1 MMGVPVAMPT
11 IIATVIAG
19 ASVLASSFFAL
30 RKPEWLRRSS
40 GRWASSLLFLSLLC
54 LWTVY
59 FWAEATVGTLA
70 DKLTYEPDSSLR
82 SAGHTVIGW
91 AVDAR
96 HTYYPPF
103 LILLGA
109 AAYVWGIRALRDLPS
124 APASQENDE
133 PANAA

>member
-1 MMGVPVAMPT
+1 MPT
-11 IIATVIAG
+11 ILAVVIAG
-19 ASVLASSFFAL
+19 ASVLLSTFFAL

-59 FWAEATVGTLA
+59 YWAEATVGNLA

-82 SAGHTVIGW
+82 STAHTVIGW

-96 HTYYPPF
+96 HSYYPPF

-109 AAYVWGIRALRDLPS
+109 AAYVWSIRALRDLPS
-124 APASQENDE
+124 ASGTRKANER
-133 PANAA
+133 ANAA